1 MSDQIC
7 AFLDHPQFW
16 VIKSCFHVIS
26 SPRVRTYSV
35 PYSRH
40 TFDFSIPPYHMIILL
55 LFWNP
60 QGRWSA
66 GIWSQITAFS
76 FSIISLLFSFIA
88 KLKEKLYEIGVIF
101 PLEFPQVPLLSLRN
115 TCVFFFGWVSWLS
128 VTVKEKKKVFAT
140 VLILFCFAN
149 ELFKGFYTL
158 SKQPNGL
165 R

>member
-1 MSDQIC
+1 MSLV
-7 AFLDHPQFW
+7 A
-16 VIKSCFHVIS
+16 HVWELIS
-26 SPRVRTYSV
+26 S
-35 PYSRH
+35 H
-40 TFDFSIPPYHMIILL
+40 I
-55 LFWNP
+55 
-60 QGRWSA
+60 A
-66 GIWSQITAFS
+66 GIPLILVYRH
-76 FSIISLLFSFIA
+76 IIWLSYCCFGTRRAGEVPANDHRLPRFPLVLFLFFFSFIA
-88 KLKEKLYEIGVIF
+88 KRKEKLYEIGVIF